1 MVNVLLVQARTE
13 KEIREE
19 FIQLGMECAKQ
30 HQVTPEE
37 IQLMHQHVI
46 PDGSGASLSKQHQV
60 TPEEV
65 QLTHLHVI
73 PDGRGTRCLV
83 ACVFKKKDLLV
94 HHAALVRVGDSVSK
108 KHQVTPEE
116 VQLMHQHVIPDGRG
130 ARCLV
135 ACVFKKKDLINDKGM
150 LDIDAAHSMAD
161 KEHLDDPTM
170 IENSKKLFEL
180 CKSVNDETVSD
191 GEKGCDRAALLSK
204 CLIAN
209 YSKFGFKI

>member
-1 MVNVLLVQARTE
+1 MIKTCLFISVCAMVNVLLVQARTE

-37 IQLMHQHVI
+37 VQLMHQHVI
-46 PDGSGASLSKQHQV
+46 PDGS
-60 TPEEV
+60 
-65 QLTHLHVI
+65 
-73 PDGRGTRCLV
+73 
-83 ACVFKKKDLLV
+83 
-94 HHAALVRVGDSVSK
+94 
-108 KHQVTPEE
+108 
-116 VQLMHQHVIPDGRG
+116 G

-170 IENSKKLFEL
+170 IENSKKLFDL